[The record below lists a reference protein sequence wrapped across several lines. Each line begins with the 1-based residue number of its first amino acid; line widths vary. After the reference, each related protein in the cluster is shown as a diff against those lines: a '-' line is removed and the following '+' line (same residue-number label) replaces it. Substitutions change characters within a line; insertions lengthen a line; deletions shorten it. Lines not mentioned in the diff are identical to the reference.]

1 MYKRQTGNY
10 PGRAKTP
17 EQLRADMKFA
27 LSFIP
32 GRKKV
37 NIHASYNE
45 CDHFVDRDALEPE
58 HFAAWADW
66 AVENGYGCLLYTSQ
80 QALDVFA

>member
-1 MYKRQTGNY
+1 
-10 PGRAKTP
+10 
-17 EQLRADMKFA
+17 MKFA

-58 HFAAWADW
+58 H
-66 AVENGYGCLLYTSQ
+66 
-80 QALDVFA
+80 